1 MNTQYNN
8 FDRLWFV
15 RIIFSVLLL
24 MLSAFLILSRP
35 YEKISINTDSK
46 EIINIS
52 EKGNIPTSA
61 VTEAAITQAS
71 TTIKEETTEEKQETA
86 ALEASAVY
94 RTPQDILDS
103 EERYI
108 AAFAEKKADG
118 KVTEVFFRTSGA
130 TYTSDKL
137 AVKNATETKTPDYEK
152 LLAEGPVLDIR
163 DKSEPVVLI
172 YHTHT
177 TESYLLSDNG
187 VFYSEYKTRSTD
199 PSVNMVRVGDEICRV
214 LEENGIG
221 FIHDENI
228 YDESYEGAYSRS
240 RVTIEEYL
248 KKYPS
253 LQIAIDVHRDAIY
266 YSDTQ
271 RAKPTAEID
280 GKKAAQLMII
290 SGAEEGY
297 ISDYKNWE
305 NNLRFSLCFHKKAET
320 LFPGIMKPLYFCQRK
335 YNMDLLPCSFL
346 LEVGTDAN
354 TLGEAAYSGYLTG
367 KILSEII
374 KEHTK

>member
-1 MNTQYNN
+1 METHGNS
-8 FDRLWFV
+8 FDRLWYI
-15 RIIFSVLLL
+15 RIISAAVLLAL
-24 MLSAFLILSRP
+24 TLSAVLTRP
-35 YEKISINTDSK
+35 FTLKEDTDISG
-46 EIINIS
+46 IINIS
-52 EKGNIPTSA
+52 HVESGQTQK
-61 VTEAAITQAS
+61 AAEEPS
-71 TTIKEETTEEKQETA
+71 TDEIVSKEENPYETQEAVSEKSVSRSFETPDDILSSEEKY
-86 ALEASAVY
+86 L
-94 RTPQDILDS
+94 
-103 EERYI
+103 
-108 AAFAEKKADG
+108 AAFADKEADG

-130 TYTSDKL
+130 TYTSDTL
-137 AVKNATETKTPDYEK
+137 AVKNTTTKSPDYEK
-152 LLAEGPVLDIR
+152 LLKEGPELNIE

-199 PSVNMVRVGDEICRV
+199 PKLNMVRVGDEICRV

-221 FIHDENI
+221 FIHDTNI

-240 RVTIEEYL
+240 RVKTEEYL

-253 LQIAIDVHRDAIY
+253 VQIAIDVHRDAIY

-280 GKKAAQLMII
+280 GRKAAQLMII

-297 ISDYKNWE
+297 ITDYENWE
-305 NNLRFSLCFHKKAET
+305 NNLRFSLCFQQTAEE
-320 LFPGIMKPLYFCQRK
+320 LYPGIMKPLYFCPRK
-335 YNMDLLPCSFL
+335 YNMDLLPSSFL

-354 TLGEAAYSGYLTG
+354 TLEEAVYSGYLTG
-367 KILSEII
+367 KILTEII
-374 KEHTK
+374 KEYEK

>member
-1 MNTQYNN
+1 METHGNS
-8 FDRLWFV
+8 FDRLWYI
-15 RIIFSVLLL
+15 RIISAAVLLAL
-24 MLSAFLILSRP
+24 TLSAVLTRP
-35 YEKISINTDSK
+35 FTLKEDTDISG
-46 EIINIS
+46 IINIS
-52 EKGNIPTSA
+52 HIESGQTQKAAEEPSTDEIVSAEENPYETQEAVSEKS
-61 VTEAAITQAS
+61 VS
-71 TTIKEETTEEKQETA
+71 RSFETPGDILKSEEKY
-86 ALEASAVY
+86 L
-94 RTPQDILDS
+94 
-103 EERYI
+103 
-108 AAFAEKKADG
+108 AAFSDKEADG

-130 TYTSDKL
+130 TYTSDTL
-137 AVKNATETKTPDYEK
+137 AVKNTTTKSPDYEK
-152 LLAEGPVLDIR
+152 LLKEGPELNIE

-199 PSVNMVRVGDEICRV
+199 PKLNMVRVGDEICRV

-221 FIHDENI
+221 FIHDTDI

-240 RVTIEEYL
+240 RVKTEEYL

-253 LQIAIDVHRDAIY
+253 VQIAIDVHRDAIY

-280 GKKAAQLMII
+280 GRKAAQLMII

-297 ISDYKNWE
+297 ITDYENWE
-305 NNLRFSLCFHKKAET
+305 NNLRFSLCFQKTAEE
-320 LFPGIMKPLYFCQRK
+320 LYPGIMKPLYFCPRK
-335 YNMDLLPCSFL
+335 YNMDLLPSSFL

-354 TLGEAAYSGYLTG
+354 TLEEAVYSGYLTG
-367 KILSEII
+367 KILTEII
-374 KEHTK
+374 KEYEK

>member
-1 MNTQYNN
+1 METHGNS
-8 FDRLWFV
+8 FDRLWYI
-15 RIIFSVLLL
+15 RIISAAVLLAL
-24 MLSAFLILSRP
+24 TLSAVLTRP
-35 YEKISINTDSK
+35 FTLKEDTDISG
-46 EIINIS
+46 IINIS
-52 EKGNIPTSA
+52 HIESGQTQK
-61 VTEAAITQAS
+61 AAEEPS
-71 TTIKEETTEEKQETA
+71 TDEIVSKEENPYETQEAVSEKSVSRSFETPDDILKSEEKY
-86 ALEASAVY
+86 L
-94 RTPQDILDS
+94 
-103 EERYI
+103 
-108 AAFAEKKADG
+108 AAFSDKEADG

-130 TYTSDKL
+130 TYTSDTL
-137 AVKNATETKTPDYEK
+137 AVKNTTTKSPDYEK
-152 LLAEGPVLDIR
+152 LLKEGPELNIE

-199 PSVNMVRVGDEICRV
+199 PKLNMVRVGDEICRV

-221 FIHDENI
+221 FIHDTDI

-240 RVTIEEYL
+240 RVKTEEYL

-253 LQIAIDVHRDAIY
+253 VQIAIDVHRDAIY

-280 GKKAAQLMII
+280 GRKAAQLMII

-297 ISDYKNWE
+297 ITDYENWE
-305 NNLRFSLCFHKKAET
+305 NNLRFSLCFQKTAEE
-320 LFPGIMKPLYFCQRK
+320 LYPGIMKPLYFCPRK
-335 YNMDLLPCSFL
+335 YNMDLLPSSFL

-354 TLGEAAYSGYLTG
+354 TLEEAVYSGYLTG
-367 KILSEII
+367 KILTEII
-374 KEHTK
+374 KEYEK